1 MIDWCMK
8 KSRLISVLPN
18 LFVYQPITLLHDHLS
33 QHVPAIN
40 MLNRKML
47 SLQLSAV
54 INGLGMKRSN
64 LITWISDPIQG
75 DYMGLMN
82 ERVCIYDCY
91 DDYFTYSN
99 RNPLRSITRL
109 MLQEERILK
118 RADIVFVVS
127 EELRKKKVKFSKN
140 VYTVSNAADVAL
152 LSKACDLSTLMHSAI
167 SQISN
172 PIIGM
177 IGNLHQRVDFSLL
190 RYIAVSHPEW
200 SVVIVGDWSGADPK
214 LIKSD
219 LIKQLKSMANVYW
232 LGHQRFD
239 ELPKILRGFDVCI
252 IPYAVEDPFNKSCSP
267 LKMYEYL
274 ATGKPIVSTDLPS
287 VRTES
292 EVIRIGRSYPEFVR
306 EIAAALD
313 EQGDFLKEKRM
324 AMARKN
330 SWDNRAQKIM
340 SIIEETMCRN
350 ELAKARVGMARQN
363 DLNLRAQE
371 KTERINANIEQKT
384 RNAINCH
391 DEKAIL
397 ILALQGIGN
406 TLLAFPMIKELR
418 THFPKC
424 HITAVVADK
433 GVYELLHANKDVT
446 RVVLTDLVPR
456 NLFKTIKRIRDNK
469 YDIAIATF
477 PPGLRNDFLMLFVR
491 SEIKIGVSDE
501 RRIGRLTAYVYNR
514 KNRPSYRMHDKDENL
529 SLIRYLGLETN
540 YSSAPILDV
549 SEADNQYASKYLEA
563 NNVDQNELLIGM
575 QPGSGNNML
584 CKRWP
589 VENFAKLADIL
600 ISKYKAK
607 IIFFGGGDNKTLLS
621 SIVSLMMRKPL
632 IICGEKLLRTSAI
645 IEKCNIFI
653 SNDSGL
659 AHIAAAVGVP
669 VVSMFGATNPARTG
683 PCGKDVIIVKNNAPC
698 APCHTF
704 KTARLNNCPIKTN
717 ICMKSISVEN
727 VLDAIEDQMGI
738 AA

>member
-1 MIDWCMK
+1 MK
-8 KSRLISVLPN
+8 KNRLISVLPN

-33 QHVPAIN
+33 QYISGIN

-47 SLQLSAV
+47 SRQLSAV
-54 INGLGMKRSN
+54 INDLGMKRSN
-64 LITWISDPIQG
+64 LVSWISDPIQE

-82 ERVCIYDCY
+82 ERVCIYDCF
-91 DDYFTYSN
+91 DDYFAYSD
-99 RNPLRSITRL
+99 RNPLRSRTRL

-127 EELRKKKVKFSKN
+127 EELHKKKVNFNKN
-140 VYTVSNAADVAL
+140 TYVVSNAADVAL
-152 LSKACDLSTLMHSAI
+152 LSKASDPFTPMHSAI
-167 SQISN
+167 SQISH

-177 IGNLHQRVDFSLL
+177 IGNLNQRVDFSLL

-200 SVVIVGDWSGADPK
+200 SVVIVGDWYGADPK
-214 LIKSD
+214 LVKSD

-239 ELPKILRGFDVCI
+239 ELPKILKGFDACI
-252 IPYAVEDPFNKSCSP
+252 IPYLVEDPFNISCSP

-274 ATGKPIVSTDLPS
+274 ATGKPIVSTDLPF

-292 EVIRIGRSYPEFVR
+292 ELIRIGRSYPEFVG
-306 EIAAALD
+306 EITAALD
-313 EQGDFLKEKRM
+313 EKGEFLKEKRLEV
-324 AMARKN
+324 ARKN
-330 SWDNRAQKIM
+330 SWDNRSQKIM
-340 SIIEETMCRN
+340 SIIEEVMCRK
-350 ELAKARVGMARQN
+350 EMARQN
-363 DLNLRAQE
+363 DLNLWAQE
-371 KTERINANIEQKT
+371 KTERINANIKQKT

-418 THFPKC
+418 THFPKS

-433 GVYELLHANKDVT
+433 GAYELLQTNKDVT

-469 YDIAIATF
+469 YDITIATF
-477 PPGLRNDFLMLFVR
+477 PPGLRNDFLMFFVR

-501 RRIGRLTAYVYNR
+501 RLIGRLTAYVYNR

-529 SLIRYLGLETN
+529 SLIQYLGIEAD
-540 YSSAPILDV
+540 YSSVPILDI

-563 NNVDQNELLIGM
+563 NSVDQNELLIGM
-575 QPGSGNNML
+575 QPGSGNDML

-589 VENFAKLADIL
+589 AENFAKLADIL

-607 IIFFGGGDNKTLLS
+607 IVFFGGGDNKTLLS
-621 SIVSLMMRKPL
+621 SIASLMMRKPL

-645 IEKCNIFI
+645 IRECNIFI

-727 VLDAIEDQMGI
+727 VLGAIEDQMGI
-738 AA
+738 IA